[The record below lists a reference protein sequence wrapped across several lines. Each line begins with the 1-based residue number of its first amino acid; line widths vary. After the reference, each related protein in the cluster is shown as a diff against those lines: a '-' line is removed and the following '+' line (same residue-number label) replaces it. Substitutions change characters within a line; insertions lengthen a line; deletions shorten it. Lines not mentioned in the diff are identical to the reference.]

1 MTGSSFT
8 GLVIS
13 LNSRA
18 GFKVADGK
26 KKKKKNITRCP
37 GVTWMRQ
44 TATWLLPSD
53 SRVREV
59 VVESALGKKKEPHPS
74 CRVFKCSTFALRALE
89 KKKKTRQNK
98 QAMKGVSGLKENNL
112 IYLQR
117 DEKCV
122 KKKKKKKY

>member
-1 MTGSSFT
+1 
-8 GLVIS
+8 
-13 LNSRA
+13 
-18 GFKVADGK
+18 
-26 KKKKKNITRCP
+26 
-37 GVTWMRQ
+37 MRQ

-59 VVESALGKKKEPHPS
+59 VVESALEKKKKKKGEPHPL
-74 CRVFKCSTFALRALE
+74 CRVFKHSTFSPR
-89 KKKKTRQNK
+89 KKKPQNK

-122 KKKKKKKY
+122 KKQKKKKKY

>member
-26 KKKKKNITRCP
+26 KEKQKKKKKKIITRCP

-59 VVESALGKKKEPHPS
+59 VVESALGKKK
-74 CRVFKCSTFALRALE
+74 
-89 KKKKTRQNK
+89 KKTG
-98 QAMKGVSGLKENNL
+98 AASFMSGF
-112 IYLQR
+112 
-117 DEKCV
+117 
-122 KKKKKKKY
+122 